1 MSPRITIVLVA
12 VTFLAAPLLSVGRLA
27 LAEAQAE
34 AQDIENSP
42 PAPPDAG
49 ESGTEE
55 LSWEQKI
62 DQAFGQLVEWAAFL
76 PFYNIG
82 PWIGVSAEPLKDE
95 NGNKLIGPTG
105 GDVVTR
111 VPFVVLWLVVA
122 AVFFT
127 FRMRFVSLRL
137 FRHAIAC
144 VRGKFSNPDDAGEV
158 THFQALS
165 SALSATVGLGNIAGV
180 AIAVSVGGPGATFW
194 MIVAGLLG
202 MTLKFTECTLGQMY
216 RKIDDEGR
224 VSGGPMHYLAE
235 GLEKRGLGGLGAP
248 LAIIFT
254 LFCIGASF
262 AGGNAFQVFQSK
274 GVLAQQ
280 APFFADNGWVYGVIM
295 AVMVGIVIIG
305 GIRRIAQTAEK
316 IVPTMCGIYVLASL
330 TIIFANIEQVPGALG
345 SIFAGAFTG
354 DALYGG
360 ALGSLVMGFR
370 RAAFSNEAGVGSA
383 SIAHSAA
390 KTPYA
395 VREGVVALLEPFID
409 TVIVCTMTAL
419 VIIISG
425 VYNAPENA
433 AIVAGQEGA
442 MLTNIAFQSV
452 SFLAGWFPWVLLA
465 AVVLFA
471 FSTLISWSYYGER
484 CWTKLF
490 GQKSSIIYKILYLG
504 FVLLGSILSGQNALE
519 FGDLMIL
526 LMAFPN
532 ILGLYFLG
540 GEVKRALDVY
550 EADLHAGKFEEHR

>member
-1 MSPRITIVLVA
+1 MNSRIVVVLVA
-12 VTFLAAPLLSVGRLA
+12 ALFSDGLA
-27 LAEAQAE
+27 LAQSPQAE
-34 AQDIENSP
+34 ATPPETPSP
-42 PAPPDAG
+42 GGEEVLPATAEATDKG
-49 ESGTEE
+49 WEE
-55 LSWEQKI
+55 RI
-62 DQAFGQLVEWAAFL
+62 DEKVGLLLEKATVV
-76 PFYNIG
+76 PFYNVA
-82 PWIGVSAEPLKDE
+82 PWLGFSTEPLKDDKGE
-95 NGNKLIGPTG
+95 VIIGPTG
-105 GDVVTR
+105 KEVVTDI
-111 VPFVVLWLVVA
+111 PFVVLWLVIA

-127 FRMRFVSLRL
+127 VRMRFVSLRL
-137 FRHAIAC
+137 FKHAIHV
-144 VRGKFSNPDDAGEV
+144 VRGKFENPDDVGEV

-180 AIAVSVGGPGATFW
+180 AIAVSTGGPGAMFW

-216 RKIDDEGR
+216 RKIDAEGR
-224 VSGGPMHYLAE
+224 VSGGPMHYLAD
-235 GLEKRGLGGLGAP
+235 GFSKKGLGFLGVP
-248 LAIIFT
+248 LAVIFT
-254 LFCIGASF
+254 VFCIGASF

-274 GVLAQQ
+274 SILAQQ
-280 APFFADNGWVYGVIM
+280 APFFAENGWVYGVIM
-295 AVMVGIVIIG
+295 AVLVGIVIIG

-330 TIIFANIEQVPGALG
+330 TIILSSIDQVPGAFRAIL
-345 SIFAGAFTG
+345 SGAFTG

-383 SIAHSAA
+383 AIAHSAA

-409 TVIVCTMTAL
+409 TVVVCTMTAL
-419 VIIISG
+419 VLIISG
-425 VYNAPENA
+425 VYNAPEHA
-433 AIVAGQEGA
+433 ALIAAKEGA
-442 MLTNIAFQSV
+442 QLTNHAFQSV
-452 SFLAGWFPWVLLA
+452 AFLEGWFSWVLLA

-484 CWTKLF
+484 CWTRLF
-490 GQKSSIIYKILYLG
+490 GQRSSIVYKVLYLF
-504 FVLLGSILSGQNALE
+504 FVVLGSILSGSNALE

-540 GEVKRALDVY
+540 GEVKRGLDTY
-550 EADLHAGKFEEHR
+550 EADLHAGKF